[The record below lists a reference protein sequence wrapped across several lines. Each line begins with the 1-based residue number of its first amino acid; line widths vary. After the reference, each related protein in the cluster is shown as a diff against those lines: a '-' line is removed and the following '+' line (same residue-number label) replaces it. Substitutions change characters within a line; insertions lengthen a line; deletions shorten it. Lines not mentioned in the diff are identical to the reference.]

1 MVKRTTIDLDLD
13 ELDAARAV
21 LGTTTARETVHVALR
36 QVIRRAKLARA
47 AEAIRSGKYASD
59 IVTPEELAELRR
71 VRS

>member
-13 ELDAARAV
+13 ELNAARDA
-21 LGTTTARETVHVALR
+21 LGTTTARETVHAALR
-36 QVIRRAKLARA
+36 EVTRRARLARA
-47 AEAIRSGKYASD
+47 AEAIRTGKYAAD